1 MCDLFIAVAEYLHIA
16 DGACA
21 AIDDCFGEQV
31 HEQQED
37 EYGQAH
43 HHSNHGVHH
52 VYELVAHR
60 THVIGGCVVCVVACV
75 QGECFV
81 ANVSVKVRLV
91 VAEHRVEVVDAHVY
105 VHIRVRTPGV
115 FLAREGKAVGFVFV
129 LVVEVYLLVFIPA
142 ELVCKTRTEYDFAIA
157 YIKILPVTGIWL
169 NAVDGNGFG
178 ARCCFLGRIQAGRR
192 RTFLLG

>member
-16 DGACA
+16 DRACA

-60 THVIGGCVVCVVACV
+60 THVIVGGVACV
-75 QGECFV
+75 IARIQGEHFV
-81 ANVSVKVRLV
+81 ANVSVEVRLV

-115 FLAREGKAVGFVFV
+115 FLAREGKAAGLVFV

-142 ELVCKTRTEYDFAIA
+142 ELVCKTCAEYDFAIA
-157 YIKILPVTGIWL
+157 YIKILPVTGI
-169 NAVDGNGFG
+169 
-178 ARCCFLGRIQAGRR
+178 
-192 RTFLLG
+192 